1 MKQVCDIL
9 WLSNYLASLL
19 VNEYQ
24 PLLCQVYLCNLNI
37 SEKTDRR
44 IELSEK
50 NLEVPALFYLY
61 TSRWLDDTYTHYCMF
76 LKSTW
81 FKILLFRKIL
91 SAPTDTCMYIYIY
104 ISIFKY
110 ISIYIHIF
118 IYHIYIYMY
127 VRIYMC
133 IYIYEY
139 VHVNTSITKRPKK
152 TARCANEPWR
162 EGDLESQNVPSRGNC
177 WQVEISQGQPPK
189 GCINPSK

>member
-118 IYHIYIYMY
+118 IYHIYIHVRTYIY
-127 VRIYMC
+127 VY
-133 IYIYEY
+133 IYIWICTCKYFYYKTPQKNGQVCQRAMTRGGPGEP
-139 VHVNTSITKRPKK
+139 KRPK
-152 TARCANEPWR
+152 
-162 EGDLESQNVPSRGNC
+162 
-177 WQVEISQGQPPK
+177 
-189 GCINPSK
+189 